1 MADLNAVCL
10 IVDVEDTF
18 LDLLVNLFGRIYER
32 LLYVGSC
39 ARRSLHEDQ
48 SVLAGEGL
56 ALLFLHLTP
65 RIQIALVAYQHNDHV
80 RVRVLT
86 RILQPGGQVVE
97 GLPSR
102 DVVHQQG
109 ASSSAV
115 IRACDR
121 SESLLPSRVPD
132 LKLDLLA
139 VDGDHACS
147 ELHANGQVVHRLES
161 LVRELEQQTGLAHAC
176 GNGKGLVGER
186 GKGGAGWKMPT
197 AVGHPEKQSA
207 DKPVALW
214 GGIPQLL
221 GVVG

>member
-1 MADLNAVCL
+1 MYPSYL

-18 LDLLVNLFGRIYER
+18 LDLLVNLFGRIYEC

-121 SESLLPSRVPD
+121 SIQEIFCV
-132 LKLDLLA
+132 
-139 VDGDHACS
+139 
-147 ELHANGQVVHRLES
+147 
-161 LVRELEQQTGLAHAC
+161 T
-176 GNGKGLVGER
+176 
-186 GKGGAGWKMPT
+186 
-197 AVGHPEKQSA
+197 
-207 DKPVALW
+207 
-214 GGIPQLL
+214 IQLYKWQCL
-221 GVVG
+221 YYLIISNPLNFCLTTSI